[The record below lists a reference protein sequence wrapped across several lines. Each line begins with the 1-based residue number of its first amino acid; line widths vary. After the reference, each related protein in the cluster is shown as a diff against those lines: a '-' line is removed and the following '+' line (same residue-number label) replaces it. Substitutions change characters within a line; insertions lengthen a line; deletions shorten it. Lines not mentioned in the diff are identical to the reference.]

1 MAEYGIRQGL
11 AQSFGYDQ
19 RINDMARQ
27 NNAMRQAQIY
37 SENKAKLLA
46 DDFDYNNAMN
56 AWDNTAVKGFA
67 QNKLKEI
74 GKFMRENPDFE
85 SNLEKRVAYKNLT
98 KELKDNK
105 ALNEG
110 LQVDANIK
118 AMQGYMNDPKNAP
131 LVQSEDFEPIKRQ
144 YENYLKTGSI
154 DGNTANRKLFTFT
167 PPEELV
173 DTTPLLAKYAQMA
186 ALNGKDMK
194 WLAKGAGSVHQ
205 FVTDADKA
213 MAAEGVINDR
223 QLGKYILKE
232 YNDYASKL
240 GEGTKPMTLKQY
252 AVAKMQPYFKGDE
265 YKNFSYASGDGK
277 GSGKGASSG
286 QRNPY
291 AELIDRAA
299 KASQVTKNG
308 RPGVTA
314 IDPDGLNQI
323 LTGGKGV
330 LNTNGLSFEATPGN
344 YIPFKG
350 SITKNYSTSGAV
362 AKYDPMTNEVRASVL
377 VQMPLRDFE
386 ASLDNADVIDYP
398 TFGTGW
404 LGNESKVKA
413 GWEDKV
419 KIATNENGE
428 QVAEFELWAPLEKLN
443 TNTALGYNHGMGAKA
458 EAATSEFEQPKA
470 WVDPNG
476 VQWQIGEDG
485 NAYGSNNQV
494 WSPDGKQ
501 LR

>member
-1 MAEYGIRQGL
+1 MAEYGIKQGL

-19 RINDMARQ
+19 RVQDMARQ

-173 DTTPLLAKYAQMA
+173 DTTPLLSKYAQMT
-186 ALNGKDMK
+186 ALNGQDKR
-194 WLAKGAGSVHQ
+194 WLAKGAGTIHQ
-205 FVTDADKA
+205 FATDMDKA
-213 MAAEGVINDR
+213 AAAEGAINDR
-223 QLGKYILKE
+223 ELGKYLQKE
-232 YNDYASKL
+232 YNDYTSKL
-240 GEGTKPMTLKQY
+240 GENVKPLTLKQY
-252 AVAKMQPYFKGDE
+252 VVNKMQPYFKGDE
-265 YKNFSYASGDGK
+265 YKNF
-277 GSGKGASSG
+277 
-286 QRNPY
+286 
-291 AELIDRAA
+291 
-299 KASQVTKNG
+299 
-308 RPGVTA
+308 
-314 IDPDGLNQI
+314 
-323 LTGGKGV
+323 
-330 LNTNGLSFEATPGN
+330 
-344 YIPFKG
+344 
-350 SITKNYSTSGAV
+350 NYSTSTSDGGD
-362 AKYDPMTNEVRASVL
+362 KKTKGGRNYFKELLQRT
-377 VQMPLRDFE
+377 Q
-386 ASLDNADVIDYP
+386 
-398 TFGTGW
+398 
-404 LGNESKVKA
+404 KA
-413 GWEDKV
+413 GG
-419 KIATNENGE
+419 AP
-428 QVAEFELWAPLEKLN
+428 VAASAEGAKQYLTGGQDKLN
-443 TNTALGYNHGMGAKA
+443 TAGMLYEKNDGNFVQVAGGLLNDFTTAGSEAKWTPNGLMMSVIANVPVSSSTDLDQLGDFMGENVYDFGIWSDNVNKGFDKNAKVGVDKNGNPAVSVKLWVPVESTNTNTSAAYNHGMHAKA
-458 EAATSEFEQPKA
+458 EDVTSEFESTGPISKSA
-470 WVDPNG
+470 L
-476 VQWQIGEDG
+476 IK
-485 NAYGSNNQV
+485 AYGQEAAQDFINKYGS
-494 WSPDGKQ
+494 SIELTD
-501 LR
+501 